1 MRKAKAV
8 LSHETSVEDLTRDL
22 KLAKAA
28 QEKQFTQIVR
38 HVWRERSKPPSNSGA
53 QILRDMRLCGLLT
66 EYGKESEI
74 VGMIDLVRDMRSH
87 NYLRAPSTSVD
98 SNASSDG

>member
-1 MRKAKAV
+1 MPKAKPA
-8 LSHETSVEDLTRDL
+8 LSHEASVENLTRDL

-28 QEKQFTQIVR
+28 QEKRFTQIVR
-38 HVWRERSKPPSNSGA
+38 YVWRERSKPASNSGA

-74 VGMIDLVRDMRSH
+74 VGMIDLVRDMKSH
-87 NYLRAPSTSVD
+87 NYLRAPITSVD
-98 SNASSDG
+98 SNTSSDG